1 MLLIALAVLCSVA
14 VSVLL
19 RLAPRMGIDA
29 PQAVTWNYLAASLL
43 TLALLHPPLA
53 LLHSP
58 QAPWPWWLA
67 LGVILP
73 ALFLVLA
80 ASVRGAGI
88 VRTEIAQRL
97 SLLLSL
103 IAAFTV
109 FGQRAGAWQIA
120 GLVLGLLA
128 IACLL
133 ARPRAGAGPGAVDWR
148 LPLLVLLGFAMVDML
163 LKGVSAAGIPL
174 AVSLLA
180 TFSIAFVPMLVWQL
194 WRHLRGGVR
203 LNLRSFAGGLLL
215 GLLNFGNIG
224 FYLAAH
230 RALPQAPATVF
241 AGMNIGVVVLGALVG
256 VLAFGE
262 RLGRLNLL
270 AIPLAVLAIVL
281 IGRGMG

>member
-19 RLAPRMGIDA
+19 RLAPCMGIDA
-29 PQAVTWNYLAASLL
+29 PQAVTWNYLAASA
-43 TLALLHPPLA
+43 LALVLLHPPLA
-53 LLHSP
+53 LLHGP

-73 ALFLVLA
+73 AIFLVLA
-80 ASVRGAGI
+80 ASVRRAGI
-88 VRTEIAQRL
+88 VRTDIAQRL

-103 IAAFTV
+103 IAAFTL
-109 FGQRAGAWQIA
+109 FGQRAGGWQIA
-120 GLVLGLLA
+120 GLVLGLVA
-128 IACLL
+128 IPCLL
-133 ARPRAGAGPGAVDWR
+133 ARPRADAAPDAVDWR
-148 LPLLVLLGFAMVDML
+148 LPLVVLLGFAMVDVL
-163 LKGVSAAGIPL
+163 LKRVAADGTPL

-180 TFSIAFVPMLVWQL
+180 TFSIAFVPMLIWQL

-230 RALPQAPATVF
+230 RALPHAPATVF
-241 AGMNIGVVVLGALVG
+241 AAMNIGVVLLGALVG
-256 VLAFGE
+256 AVAFRE
-262 RLGRLNLL
+262 RLGKLNLL
-270 AIPLAVLAIVL
+270 AIPLAVLAIAL